1 MQRVIYTKFVVRNNI
16 REMDGMGGSVP
27 RQLYLLL
34 LLDGD
39 PVKQRL
45 RLQKLMFLLQKE
57 IVERKGLQASTEEY
71 DFTAYNYGP
80 FSDELIDDIEFLK
93 DLELIDVIKENDVEL
108 YKITEK
114 GRKFLADFLQKAP
127 SSSKKL
133 LQTVKREI
141 ENLKKKWNKEPLKKL
156 LRYVYEYYPEYTE
169 KSLIRHLLSG

>member
-1 MQRVIYTKFVVRNNI
+1 MR
-16 REMDGMGGSVP
+16 GSVP

-57 IVERKGLQASTEEY
+57 IIERKGLQASTEEY

-80 FSDELIDDIEFLK
+80 FSDELMDDVEFLK
-93 DLELIDVIKENDVEL
+93 DLGLIDVIKENDVEL

-114 GRKFLADFLQKAP
+114 GERFLADFLKKAP
-127 SSSKKL
+127 DPLKKL
-133 LQTVKREI
+133 FQSIKHEVEK
-141 ENLKKKWNKEPLKKL
+141 LKKKWNKEPLKKL

-169 KSLIRHLLSG
+169 KSLIRHLLLR